1 MKNEIKNN
9 ENNENNENNKK
20 NILIYLSIL
29 LIIIIGIVVSLIL
42 LKDKNVSNTNENNN
56 IINANKTIENNYVDN
71 VINNETNENNI
82 DFYLENISEIDND
95 LIGFYLTKS
104 DFYDENDIYTNFYD
118 FLRLTESENKQDVI
132 VDNVVY
138 KIIYYSHKKL
148 SNFSITIDDF
158 NNIIKRYY
166 DLSNIEI
173 NLTNYNYKYGH
184 AAKSISCDDKE
195 CKITQYFGGGVDP
208 NKESYIIVNSQM
220 DKDSKVL
227 KLTYVYGV
235 QELTDNDEYTC
246 KYYLD
251 SSKTKFI
258 KETNDMCDSS
268 VNFNETSSKEFTFKL
283 NDHNEYKIVSYE

>member
-1 MKNEIKNN
+1 M
-9 ENNENNENNKK
+9 
-20 NILIYLSIL
+20 
-29 LIIIIGIVVSLIL
+29 IL

-104 DFYDENDIYTNFYD
+104 DFYDANDIYTYTNFHD

-132 VDNVVY
+132 VDNVVM
-138 KIIYYSHKKL
+138 KIKYYSNKIL

-173 NLTNYNYKYGH
+173 NLSNYNYKYGL

-195 CKITQYFGGGVDP
+195 CKITQYFGDLDDQ
-208 NKESYIIVNSQM
+208 NKESYIVVNSQM

-258 KETNDMCDSS
+258 KETNDKCDSS

>member
-1 MKNEIKNN
+1 MKNEIK
-9 ENNENNENNKK
+9 NNENNENNKK

-173 NLTNYNYKYGH
+173 NLSNYNYKYGH